1 MEFPTAEQAFM
12 HPRQTKTLLAN
23 VLQRLVD
30 AKRVT
35 IAQLADATG
44 VDYSTARRWVIG
56 ENGLPD
62 VHELRAIARA
72 DTIPMEARLEILGVV
87 TCDTPLRVAGRSD
100 AEQSANVAEVAQ
112 HALNGTVQQAE
123 LARHAVSAQ
132 ADGRIDAAEAMEGL
146 EKCRRAR
153 ASLDCVEASF
163 ERCAARGPR
172 SVAG

>member
-44 VDYSTARRWVIG
+44 VDYSTARRWVIA
-56 ENGLPD
+56 EQLPD
-62 VHELRAIARA
+62 AHDLRCLALA
-72 DTIPMEARLEILGVV
+72 DTIGLDARNEILSVV

>member
-1 MEFPTAEQAFM
+1 MDINGSGLAFM

-62 VHELRAIARA
+62 VHECRCIACA
-72 DTIPMEARLEILGVV
+72 DTIPMEVRIEILSVAL
-87 TCDTPLRVAGRSD
+87 CDTPLRVAGRSES
-100 AEQSANVAEVAQ
+100 EQSADVAQVAQ

-132 ADGRIDAAEAMEGL
+132 ADGRIDASEAMEGL

-153 ASLDCVEASF
+153 ASLDFVEASF
-163 ERCAARGPR
+163 ERCASRGPR